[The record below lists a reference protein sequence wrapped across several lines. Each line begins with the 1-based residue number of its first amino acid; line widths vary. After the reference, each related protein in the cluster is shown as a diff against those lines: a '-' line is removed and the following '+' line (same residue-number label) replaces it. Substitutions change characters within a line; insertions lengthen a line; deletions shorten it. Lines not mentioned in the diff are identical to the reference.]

1 MEGITLPIIS
11 YFTALGNAFG
21 SMIIAALRGV
31 IFIAIGM
38 AILPPLFGTNGIWFT
53 LICSELL
60 GLLAAICLSNAIK
73 AQPFPALPNILDS
86 RISHN
91 RGGRQP

>member
-1 MEGITLPIIS
+1 MFLVEGITLPIIS

-60 GLLAAICLSNAIK
+60 GLLAAICLVKCYQGATFSSST
-73 AQPFPALPNILDS
+73 QHS
-86 RISHN
+86 
-91 RGGRQP
+91 